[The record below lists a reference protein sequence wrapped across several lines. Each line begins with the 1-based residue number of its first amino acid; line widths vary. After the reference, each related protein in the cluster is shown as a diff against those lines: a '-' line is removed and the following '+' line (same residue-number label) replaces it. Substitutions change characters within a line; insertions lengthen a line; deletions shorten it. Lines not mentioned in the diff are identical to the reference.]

1 MRERRLIGGG
11 FCRVIL
17 SKPLFSFILFG
28 VLASELAAL
37 GIMLR
42 MEGRLQSWTSSHGV
56 HT

>member
-1 MRERRLIGGG
+1 MGERRLIGGG
-11 FCRVIL
+11 FCRIIL